1 MSPSP
6 AREESEA
13 ARTTQRSGQ
22 LEQARRSYAARA
34 WLDAYEAFLRA
45 DEVDPLGA
53 EDLELLATAAYML
66 GRDDEYL
73 NALERAHHAH
83 VESGD
88 SRSAVRC
95 ACWIGVNLA
104 LRGEMGPA
112 SGWFSR
118 AQRMVD
124 RQEEDSGE
132 RGFLLIPR
140 VFQHEAAGD
149 FAAAAALAGESAAIA
164 ERFGYAEGFALATYT
179 QGHMLIKA
187 GRVADGLA
195 LLDEAMVVLASRE
208 LSPIATGMVYCGVI
222 LACQEVF
229 EVRRAQEWTAALTR
243 WCREQPDLVAFTGRC
258 LLHRAEIM
266 QLQGA
271 WQDALEEARKASAR
285 FSLQGNPAAGVA
297 SYRQAEVLRLQ
308 GEFGAAEEAYRDAS
322 RHGWEPQPGMAQLR
336 LAQGNLDAAVAAIR
350 RAIGET
356 RAPLKRAVLLP
367 AHVEIELAIGDVA
380 KARAACG
387 ELEGLAEA
395 FDSTMLSALAAHSRG
410 AIHLAEGDARGALVP
425 LRKAAHLW
433 QELEA
438 PYETARARALVGSV
452 YRALG
457 DDEAAELE
465 LEAAR
470 GSFRELGAAPDLARL
485 DSQATSSPDDS
496 HGLTPRELEVLRLVA
511 SGKSNR
517 EIAAALVISEHT
529 VTRHVQNIFAK
540 LGLSSRSA
548 ATAFAFEHDLV

>member
-1 MSPSP
+1 MSPSQ
-6 AREESEA
+6 AREDSDA
-13 ARTTQRSGQ
+13 ARTAQRSGH
-22 LEQARRSYAARA
+22 LERARGSYAARA
-34 WLDAYEAFLRA
+34 WLDAYESFLRA
-45 DEVDPLGA
+45 DEVGPLEA

-73 NALERAHHAH
+73 SALERAHHAY

-88 SRSAVRC
+88 SRRAVRC
-95 ACWIGVNLA
+95 ACWIGLNLA

-112 SGWFSR
+112 GGWFSR
-118 AQRMVD
+118 AERMVD
-124 RQEEDSGE
+124 RQEEESGE
-132 RGFLLIPR
+132 RGFLLISR

-149 FAAAAALAGESAAIA
+149 FAAAAALAAESAAIA
-164 ERFGYAEGFALATYT
+164 ERFGDAEGFALATYT
-179 QGHMLIKA
+179 QGHMSIKA

-195 LLDEAMVVLASRE
+195 LLDEAMVALASRE
-208 LSPIATGMVYCGVI
+208 LSPIATGIVYCGVI

-285 FSLQGNPAAGVA
+285 FSLQRNPAAGVA

-308 GEFGAAEEAYRDAS
+308 GEFAAAEEAYRDAS

-356 RAPLKRAVLLP
+356 RAPLKRAALLP

-380 KARAACG
+380 KARAAG
-387 ELEGLAEA
+387 RELEDLAEA
-395 FDSTMLSALAAHSRG
+395 FGSAMLSALAAHSRG
-410 AIHLAEGDARGALVP
+410 SIHLAEGDARAALVS
-425 LRKAAHLW
+425 LRRAARLW

-438 PYETARARALVGSV
+438 PYETARARALTGSA
-452 YRALG
+452 YRALR

-485 DSQATSSPDDS
+485 DLQTTSSPDVS
-496 HGLTPRELEVLRLVA
+496 HGLSPRELEVLRLVA

>member
-1 MSPSP
+1 MSPSQ
-6 AREESEA
+6 AREDSEA
-13 ARTTQRSGQ
+13 ARTAQRSGE
-22 LEQARRSYAARA
+22 LERARGSYAERV
-34 WLDAYEAFLRA
+34 WMDAYEAFSRA
-45 DEVDPLGA
+45 DEMGPLGA

-66 GRDDEYL
+66 GRDDEYVS
-73 NALERAHHAH
+73 ALERAHRAY

-88 SRSAVRC
+88 SRRAVRC
-95 ACWIGVNLA
+95 ACWIGLNLA
-104 LRGEMGPA
+104 LRGEMGPG

-118 AQRMVD
+118 AQRMVE
-124 RQEEDSGE
+124 RQEEESGE

-164 ERFGYAEGFALATYT
+164 EQFGDAEGFALATYT
-179 QGHMLIKA
+179 QGHMWIKA

-195 LLDEAMVVLASRE
+195 LLDEAMVALASRE
-208 LSPIATGMVYCGVI
+208 LSPIATGIVYCGVI

-229 EVRRAQEWTAALTR
+229 EVRRAQEWTAALIR
-243 WCREQPDLVAFTGRC
+243 WCRGQPDLVAFTGRC

-308 GEFGAAEEAYRDAS
+308 GEFAAAEEAYRDAS

-356 RAPLKRAVLLP
+356 RAPLKRAALLP
-367 AHVEIELAIGDVA
+367 AHVEIELAIGENA

-387 ELEGLAEA
+387 ELEDLAEA

-410 AIHLAEGDARGALVP
+410 AIHLTEGDARGALVP
-425 LRKAAHLW
+425 LRKASRLW

-438 PYETARARALVGSV
+438 PYETARARALAGSA

-457 DDEAAELE
+457 DDDAAELE

-485 DSQATSSPDDS
+485 DSPTTSSPDES

-517 EIAAALVISEHT
+517 EIATALVISEHT

>member
-1 MSPSP
+1 MSPSQ
-6 AREESEA
+6 ARDDSER
-13 ARTTQRSGQ
+13 ARSQRSGH
-22 LEQARRSYAARA
+22 LERARGSYAARA
-34 WLDAYEAFLRA
+34 WLDAYEAFLHA
-45 DEVDPLGA
+45 DEASPLGA

-73 NALERAHHAH
+73 SALERAHHAF
-83 VESGD
+83 VEGGD
-88 SRSAVRC
+88 SRRAVRC

-112 SGWFSR
+112 SGWLSR

-124 RQEEDSGE
+124 RQEEESGE

-149 FAAAAALAGESAAIA
+149 FAAAAALAGEAVAIA
-164 ERFGYAEGFALATYT
+164 ERFGDAEGFALATYT

-195 LLDEAMVVLASRE
+195 LLDEAMVALASLE
-208 LSPIATGMVYCGVI
+208 LSPIATGIVYCGVI

-271 WQDALEEARKASAR
+271 WQGALEEARKASAR
-285 FSLQGNPAAGVA
+285 FSLQRNPAAGVA

-308 GEFGAAEEAYRDAS
+308 GEFAAAEEAYRDAS
-322 RHGWEPQPGMAQLR
+322 RHGWEPQPGMAKLR

-356 RAPLKRAVLLP
+356 RAPLKRAALLP
-367 AHVEIELAIGDVA
+367 AHVEIELAIGDVG
-380 KARAACG
+380 KARAACR
-387 ELEGLAEA
+387 ELEDLAEA

-438 PYETARARALVGSV
+438 PYETARARALTGSA

-470 GSFRELGAAPDLARL
+470 GSFSELGAAPDLARL
-485 DSQATSSPDDS
+485 DSQTTSSPDES
-496 HGLTPRELEVLRLVA
+496 HGLTRRELEVLRLVA

-517 EIAAALVISEHT
+517 EIAATLVISEHT
-529 VTRHVQNIFAK
+529 VTRHVQNIFVK

>member
-1 MSPSP
+1 MSPAQ
-6 AREESEA
+6 ARGDSGTA
-13 ARTTQRSGQ
+13 PTAQRSGQ
-22 LEQARRSYAARA
+22 LERARQSYAARV

-45 DEVDPLGA
+45 DEASPLGA
-53 EDLELLATAAYML
+53 DDLELVATAAYML

-73 NALERAHHAH
+73 SALERAHHAY
-83 VESGD
+83 VEDGD
-88 SRSAVRC
+88 SRRAVRS

-104 LRGEMGPA
+104 FRGEMGPA
-112 SGWFSR
+112 SGWLGR
-118 AQRMVD
+118 AQRIVD
-124 RQEEDSGE
+124 HQEEELGE
-132 RGFLLIPR
+132 RGFLLIPG
-140 VFQHEAAGD
+140 VFQKEAAGD
-149 FAAAAALAGESAAIA
+149 FAGAAALAAEAVAIA
-164 ERFGYAEGFALATYT
+164 ERFNDAEGFALAAQT
-179 QGHMLIKA
+179 QGYMLIKA

-195 LLDEAMVVLASRE
+195 LLDEAMVTLTARE
-208 LSPIATGMVYCGVI
+208 LSPIATGIVYCGVI

-243 WCREQPDLVAFTGRC
+243 WCREQPGLVAFTGRC

-285 FSLQGNPAAGVA
+285 FALQRNPAAGVA
-297 SYRQAEVLRLQ
+297 AYRQAEVLRLQ
-308 GEFGAAEEAYRDAS
+308 GDFAAAEEAYREAS

-336 LAQGNLDAAVAAIR
+336 LAQGNLDAAAGAIR

-356 RAPLKRAVLLP
+356 KAPLKRAALLP
-367 AHVEIELAIGDVA
+367 ARVEIELAIGDVEE
-380 KARAACG
+380 ARAACR
-387 ELEGLAEA
+387 ELEDLSET

-410 AIHLAEGDARGALVP
+410 AIQLADGDARAALVS
-425 LRKAAHLW
+425 LRRAAHLW

-438 PYETARARALVGSV
+438 PYETARARAVIAAACQ
-452 YRALG
+452 ALG
-457 DDEAAELE
+457 DDDAAELE

-485 DSQATSSPDDS
+485 DSQETSSLDAS

-529 VTRHVQNIFAK
+529 VARHVQNIFAK

-548 ATAFAFEHDLV
+548 ATAFAFEHQLV

>member
-1 MSPSP
+1 MPTSR
-6 AREESEA
+6 AREESEV
-13 ARTTQRSGQ
+13 ARTQRLGQ
-22 LEQARRSYAARA
+22 LERARGSYAARQ
-34 WLDAYEAFLRA
+34 WLDAYETFLRA
-45 DEVDPLGA
+45 DEMGPLGA

-73 NALERAHHAH
+73 SALERAHHAY

-88 SRSAVRC
+88 SPRAVRC

-104 LRGEMGPA
+104 LRGELGPA
-112 SGWFSR
+112 GGWFSR

-140 VFQHEAAGD
+140 VLQHEAAGD

-164 ERFGYAEGFALATYT
+164 ERFGYTEGFALATYT

-208 LSPIATGMVYCGVI
+208 LSPIATGIVYCGVI

-285 FSLQGNPAAGVA
+285 FALQGNPAAGVA
-297 SYRQAEVLRLQ
+297 SYRQAELLRLR
-308 GEFGAAEEAYRDAS
+308 GEFAAAEEAYREAS
-322 RHGWEPQPGMAQLR
+322 RHGWQPQPGMAQLR
-336 LAQGNLDAAVAAIR
+336 LAQGNLDSAVSAIR
-350 RAIGET
+350 RANGET
-356 RAPLKRAVLLP
+356 SAPLKRAALLP
-367 AHVEIELAIGDVA
+367 AHVEIELAIGDA
-380 KARAACG
+380 ARARAAYR
-387 ELEGLAEA
+387 ELEDLAEA

-410 AIHLAEGDARGALVP
+410 AIHLAEGDARGALAP
-425 LRKAAHLW
+425 LKKAARLW

-438 PYETARARALVGSV
+438 PYETARARALTGSA

-457 DDEAAELE
+457 DDDAAELE

-470 GSFRELGAAPDLARL
+470 DSFRELGAAPDLTRL
-485 DSQATSSPDDS
+485 DSQTTPDDS
-496 HGLTPRELEVLRLVA
+496 HGLTPRELEVLRLIA

-517 EIAAALVISEHT
+517 EIAAELVISEHT
-529 VTRHVQNIFAK
+529 VTRHVQNIFVK

-548 ATAFAFEHDLV
+548 ATAFAFEHNLV

>member
-1 MSPSP
+1 MSPSQ
-6 AREESEA
+6 AREDSDVA
-13 ARTTQRSGQ
+13 PTAQRAGQ
-22 LEQARRSYAARA
+22 LERARGSYGARA

-45 DEVDPLGA
+45 DEVSPLGA

-73 NALERAHHAH
+73 SALERAHHAY
-83 VESGD
+83 VEVGD
-88 SRSAVRC
+88 SRRAVRC
-95 ACWIGVNLA
+95 ACWIGVNLS

-118 AQRMVD
+118 AQRMVE
-124 RQEEDSGE
+124 RQEEESGE

-149 FAAAAALAGESAAIA
+149 LPAAAAVAGEAAAIA
-164 ERFGYAEGFALATYT
+164 ERFGDTEGFALATYT
-179 QGHMLIKA
+179 QGHMLIQA

-195 LLDEAMVVLASRE
+195 LLDEAMVALASRE
-208 LSPIATGMVYCGVI
+208 LSPIATGIVYCGVI

-258 LLHRAEIM
+258 LLHRAE
-266 QLQGA
+266 LKGA

-297 SYRQAEVLRLQ
+297 SYRQAELLRLQ
-308 GEFGAAEEAYRDAS
+308 GEFAAAEEAYRDAS

-336 LAQGNLDAAVAAIR
+336 LAQGNLDTAVAAIR
-350 RAIGET
+350 RAISET
-356 RAPLKRAVLLP
+356 RAPLKRAALLP
-367 AHVEIELAIGDVA
+367 AHVEIELASGDVA
-380 KARAACG
+380 KARAACQ
-387 ELEGLAEA
+387 ELEDLAKA

-425 LRKAAHLW
+425 LKKAVRLW

-438 PYETARARALVGSV
+438 PYETARARALTGSA

-465 LEAAR
+465 LEAAS
-470 GSFRELGAAPDLARL
+470 GSFRQLGADPDLARL
-485 DSQATSSPDDS
+485 DSQTTSSLDET
-496 HGLTPRELEVLRLVA
+496 HGLTPRELEVLRLVS

-517 EIAAALVISEHT
+517 EIAAELVISEHT

-540 LGLSSRSA
+540 LGVSSRSA

>member
-1 MSPSP
+1 MSPSQ
-6 AREESEA
+6 AREESEVA
-13 ARTTQRSGQ
+13 PTAQPGQ
-22 LEQARRSYAARA
+22 LERARGSYAARA

-45 DEVDPLGA
+45 DEVSPLGA

-73 NALERAHHAH
+73 SALERAHHAY
-83 VESGD
+83 VEGGD
-88 SRSAVRC
+88 SRRAVRC

-104 LRGEMGPA
+104 LRGEVGPA

-118 AQRMVD
+118 AQRMVE
-124 RQEEDSGE
+124 RQEESGE

-149 FAAAAALAGESAAIA
+149 FAAAAALAGEAAAIA
-164 ERFGYAEGFALATYT
+164 ERFADTEGFALATYT
-179 QGHMLIKA
+179 QGHMLIQA

-195 LLDEAMVVLASRE
+195 LLDEAMVALASRE
-208 LSPIATGMVYCGVI
+208 LSPIATGIVYCGVI

-266 QLQGA
+266 QLKGA

-297 SYRQAEVLRLQ
+297 SYRQAELLRLQ
-308 GEFGAAEEAYRDAS
+308 GEFAAAEEAYRDAS

-336 LAQGNLDAAVAAIR
+336 LAQGNLDTAVAAIR
-350 RAIGET
+350 RAISET
-356 RAPLKRAVLLP
+356 RAPLKRAALLP
-367 AHVEIELAIGDVA
+367 AHVEIELASGDVA
-380 KARAACG
+380 KARAACQ
-387 ELEGLAEA
+387 ELEDLAKA

-425 LRKAAHLW
+425 LKKAVRLW

-438 PYETARARALVGSV
+438 PYETARARALTGSA

-465 LEAAR
+465 LEAAS
-470 GSFRELGAAPDLARL
+470 GSFRQLGADPDLARL
-485 DSQATSSPDDS
+485 DSQTTSSLDET
-496 HGLTPRELEVLRLVA
+496 HGLTPRELEVLRLVS

-517 EIAAALVISEHT
+517 EIAAELVISEHT

-540 LGLSSRSA
+540 LGVSSRSA